1 MAETSR
7 EGIRRNLYAAVIIAT
22 LYQILEMTPK
32 DDYTWFFGFK
42 IHQPGWI
49 PYVLATGLF
58 YCWLRYYIYF
68 VDSNMGLKSIIADYD
83 VHLRKIAVEFFLKN
97 KVDSHELVAN
107 LNPSLNINI
116 VDHRLERFGDRK
128 IQHIKIDIYYNQLSS
143 KNFDARKEI
152 FTITSVT
159 DPTTSLFNA
168 IKRRAILTWIFQ
180 RNFFLDHLFPLIS
193 PIFPIGIFFY
203 KYLSHIIAQ
212 MGLETPALDFLA

>member
-58 YCWLRYYIYF
+58 YCWLRYFIF
-68 VDSNMGLKSIIADYD
+68 FQDQNFGWKGILQDYD
-83 VHLRKIAVEFFLKN
+83 VHFRRIAVEFFSKN
-97 KVDSHELVAN
+97 KMGAFN
-107 LNPSLNINI
+107 LAKINPSLNINI
-116 VDHRLERFGDRK
+116 VDHRLERFGDRN

-143 KNFDARKEI
+143 KNFDARTEI
-152 FTITSVT
+152 FTITSV
-159 DPTTSLFNA
+159 PELTTPLFNA

-203 KYLSHIIAQ
+203 KYLSHIVAQ